1 VNGLLN
7 EEEQA
12 LLQVYKSKF
21 VASEDNL
28 KDLLFKEQLDFY
40 DDPSQFKAA
49 LCTRRAGKS
58 YLAGT
63 LLTTTALKIPNS
75 TSLYIALTRAS
86 AKNILWPTLLELADQ
101 YGAEPNETD
110 LQLKF
115 PNGSIVWLVG
125 ADTKNFIPR
134 LLGGKYPLAIID
146 EAQRF
151 RAHLAELINDIL
163 EPALLDYKGTL
174 VLLGTPGPTPS
185 GYFFDATE
193 RKMHGFSVHKWS
205 VLNNPHLGH
214 AKDYMEKVLKDRGW
228 TRDNPTF
235 LREWCGVWVEDPDAL
250 LFKYKR
256 GRNDYSVVPEGHEFY
271 SIMGIDYGWNDSTAF
286 VLLKYS
292 PTLRQIYIEHA
303 EKHPELIP
311 SQIAIRIKQ
320 LIEKYNPIKI
330 VADTGG
336 LGKSITEEMKRRY
349 GIPIHPADKREK
361 LTNISVM
368 NGDFIDSNLFIHD
381 SLAELKQE
389 YITISRGEDGLE
401 KEGDACDL
409 ADAALYA
416 FKEARAYA
424 FTARPEP
431 ARTFEER
438 AKLIED
444 ELLEKM
450 EAHARLGEGL
460 EWWEK

>member
-1 VNGLLN
+1 MNLTH
-7 EEEQA
+7 EEQT
-12 LLQVYKSKF
+12 LLQVYKKK
-21 VASEDNL
+21 VIADGANL
-28 KDLLFKEQLDFY
+28 KDLLFKEQRAFFEDTS
-40 DDPSQFKAA
+40 PFKAA

-58 YLAGT
+58 FLAAT
-63 LLTTTALKIPNS
+63 LLITKAIQIPNS

-101 YGAEPNETD
+101 YNAEPNESD

-134 LLGGKYPLAIID
+134 LLGGKYPIAIID

-151 RAHLAELINDIL
+151 RAHLAELVNDIL

-193 RKMHGFSVHKWS
+193 KKMHGFSVHKWS

-214 AKDYMEKVLKDRGW
+214 AKDYMQKVLKDRGW
-228 TRDNPTF
+228 TKDNPTF

-256 GRNDYSVVPEGHEFY
+256 GRNDYKDLPQGHEFFT
-271 SIMGIDYGWNDSTAF
+271 IMGIDYGWNDSTAF
-286 VLLKYS
+286 VCLKYS
-292 PTLRQIYIEHA
+292 PTLRGIYIEHA
-303 EKHPELIP
+303 EKHAELIP
-311 SQIAIRIKQ
+311 SQIAIRVKQ
-320 LIEKYNPIKI
+320 LIERFAPSKI

-336 LGKSITEEMKRRY
+336 LGKSITEEMRRRY

-368 NGDFIDSNLFIHD
+368 NGDFIDSNLFVHE
-381 SLAELKQE
+381 SLTELKQE
-389 YITISRGEDGLE
+389 YITISRGDDGLE
-401 KEGDACDL
+401 KEGDPCDL

-416 FKEARAYA
+416 FKEAKGYA

-431 ARTFEER
+431 ARTFDER

-444 ELLEKM
+444 EILEKM
-450 EAHARLGEGL
+450 EAHAKLREGL